1 MIGAA
6 VALLTAVGAVMSM
19 LVSVLHGAEV
29 WPLVA
34 SGTLGTSLAA
44 YLAQRSSESGQCL
57 VIIPYQTLRSRP

>member
-6 VALLTAVGAVMSM
+6 VGLLAAVGAAMSM

-29 WPLVA
+29 WPLVV
-34 SGTLGTSLAA
+34 SGTLGTSLVA
-44 YLAQRSSESGQCL
+44 YLAQSSSESGQCL